1 MESTFNIKI
10 GTDEASYNAIVK
22 KFEHLGNMQ
31 EELASRFVVLGV
43 EMKEAFSGRILQMID
58 NVTRSLRKQR
68 TEVNN
73 LIRRYEVL
81 GRRMQSAAK
90 IQLSMSKSA
99 SVSDDAWLR
108 PVKKE
113 KPITEKQPPDFI
125 TKPLENKFDKMMA
138 TQEKGNVQITKAI
151 NSLGKGWY
159 SREKPDPSSDREWR
173 QWLKS
178 VRSTPEEQIVGKP
191 KAAKRDVAATVTPIK
206 EPVSKT
212 GRALMQPTTD
222 ALKQSEQLKKSMEQQ
237 AVLSRR
243 IMEASV
249 ARQAAISSMNS
260 ESRQFASEQSASYK
274 KTNEVMQ
281 RRMSI
286 AQDLQKSQMTT
297 AQLAKKYNVSQS
309 TIKRDTKAIADAQ
322 KSVSEAYKK
331 TFDVS
336 KRVDEQTSKKLTKQY
351 QDLGKISQKKVTP
364 PKFDNVLAAQK
375 QAVDQMSKNW
385 QSGLKQ
391 SETYVDRLKAKFK
404 SLYESISRTKKAIA
418 GQKEEPPDLS
428 VLTEKSRIAHEQK
441 ITALKEKQNKLAAEK
456 NKYLKMSNAMERKN
470 VDAANMYFQKAMNI
484 ENEEKK
490 IESIISKANFERYNA
505 VAQARRYEAK
515 KRTDVDIND
524 LQRRYDAIIQKLN
537 KTKDALHKADTQGRQ
552 AIENQI
558 KRFNT
563 LTKEQIKDPYE
574 FLDTAAKRKDKIGD
588 KELKKYATRF
598 SEAEREAEKLN
609 KRLTKTNKINGD
621 LKRSTSIVN
630 TKFGSFSIIMSGI
643 AATLFV
649 WQQLSRAIS
658 KIIQL
663 GIEAEE
669 TFNKLKRS
677 ISESAT
683 VAKEVG
689 FNESKITGAPSYVPT
704 PPREQPSIRRLY
716 EVARAADA
724 SGTMKLSESTDQII
738 ELRKAGYDAAEALDI
753 MRQKFEMLD
762 QAAGDTA
769 KRGIEDLKGSFRE
782 MIRLVGESAGP
793 ALKKT
798 VDVIN
803 EYMHQQAEISRLTGK
818 SQIGESVI
826 RAMTPAPLEIINDA
840 KVIVKWIFESDEE
853 KARREYKKFIEDNIK
868 HITAPLDTPIEYKI
882 GKETI
887 KYKPQKIDTHEIVR
901 MGNRTAAVFGEEFTK
916 GIDKAIVDAN
926 KIFATKL
933 TMARMVN
940 KSLGEIMHKV
950 EILQSQGVIKPE
962 QVQTL
967 KDALMFEQKR
977 KAMAPLLK
985 DYQDFYSKVGIMTK
999 EQYEA
1004 EAELIRENK
1013 KLRIGRLGLGKP
1025 EAISLYNEEMYQLD
1039 QKRLKSVM
1047 RAFERFYQMTGKMD
1061 AEYFKQRLIRIE
1073 HERQQNE
1080 KFFRSQGVKKP
1091 KQKADEIAAEQ
1102 KWQLDQQGLKK
1113 TVEANAMVYDRLG
1126 IMTDEYYN
1134 NELNK
1139 IKHYNDQMAGY
1150 VDEDMR
1156 KKLRKQAEFALELK
1170 KFFADQVKISQSELA
1185 IMQKTFSQTGIMA
1198 EPLLRAERA
1207 KIEQEQ
1213 MRLERFESGK
1223 RSAPLVKKQAEL
1235 ELFKKQNKYRV
1246 KLDEQYF
1253 KESKTMTDFL
1263 YNYRVEK
1270 ILQEINIIETR
1281 NKLILQDMAK
1291 KGVAQN
1297 ELAKRAAQMEQE
1309 VEITKTQRFK
1319 KLNDDK
1325 ILNTV
1330 KAWQQMYSVTKKYSK
1345 AQTDYM
1351 LDQVEY
1357 RQKEI
1362 ERLTGDT
1369 EGAAEFARRERTKIQ
1384 VDVLLQTEDAAN
1396 GIEALRKK
1404 TTLETTT
1411 MAEKTAENMQKIIT
1425 ATQESLSDGFF
1436 DFMQAD
1442 FETIWDLFDE
1452 TGNRFVKMIDR
1463 MVADYLSSKLAQGLF
1478 GSMTQGGTGGGWAEG
1493 LIKTIIGGFSSMG
1506 TSTGTGVSSGSVAHY
1521 DPSRAMAATGAVIT
1535 QPTIFKKLASGG
1547 VITDRMDFYDND
1559 TLKLASG
1566 GVITSNMVSPSVQI
1580 GEAGPEGVLP
1590 LTRMPDGKLGVASTQ
1605 NKNTNTVKND
1615 FFITVEAPDGKLPPQ
1630 SMNQLQTRLGMSVQR
1645 AMRRNA

>member
-43 EMKEAFSGRILQMID
+43 EMKEAFSGKILQMID

-81 GRRMQSAAK
+81 GRRMQGAAK
-90 IQLSMSKSA
+90 IQLGMSKSA
-99 SVSDDAWLR
+99 SVPNDAWLR

-113 KPITEKQPPDFI
+113 KPITEKQPPGFI
-125 TKPLENKFDKMMA
+125 TKPLESKFDKWMA
-138 TQEKGNVQITKAI
+138 TQEKSNVQITRAI
-151 NSLGKGWY
+151 NSLGQGWY
-159 SREKPDPSSDREWR
+159 AQKPPGMDEEREWR

-178 VRSTPEEQIVGKP
+178 VQSTPEEQIVGKP
-191 KAAKRDVAATVTPIK
+191 KAAKRDVAATVTPMKSLTPTELFNEEQRRRTLQLRDNPGYRELNAAEHRKTYIK
-206 EPVSKT
+206 KLKDEFELQQMRTSAGQTTPIEDTFT
-212 GRALMQPTTD
+212 GHKRTALSAPIED
-222 ALKQSEQLKKSMEQQ
+222 IVKQSK
-237 AVLSRR
+237 
-243 IMEASV
+243 
-249 ARQAAISSMNS
+249 ARTKELQSQAALNEKILKAAVERQKIISD
-260 ESRQFASEQSASYK
+260 EAIGSRKITSEQTDSYK
-274 KTNEVMQ
+274 KVNEIMQ
-281 RRMSI
+281 RRIAYAKVIKNTEESI
-286 AQDLQKSQMTT
+286 RAAAEKT
-297 AQLAKKYNVSQS
+297 AKASSFVDKEPAK
-309 TIKRDTKAIADAQ
+309 R
-322 KSVSEAYKK
+322 
-331 TFDVS
+331 
-336 KRVDEQTSKKLTKQY
+336 LTKQF
-351 QDLGKISQKKVTP
+351 QDFGRISQPKIPIDPLKSKFDGIQKVAENTKQNVQRQLLDMWKIPQKKVTP

-391 SETYVDRLKAKFK
+391 SETYADRLKAKFK

-470 VDAANMYFQKAMNI
+470 VDAANTYFQKAMDI
-484 ENEEKK
+484 EAKENK
-490 IESIISKANFERYNA
+490 IRDAISQANAERITA

-515 KRTDVDIND
+515 KRTGVDIND

-621 LKRSTSIVN
+621 LKRSTSILN
-630 TKFGSFSIIMSGI
+630 TKFGKFSVIMSGI

-649 WQQLSRAIS
+649 FQSIVRAIRFV
-658 KIIQL
+658 IRTVT
-663 GIEAEE
+663 EAEDA
-669 TFNKLKRS
+669 FNKLKRS
-677 ISESAT
+677 VGES
-683 VAKEVG
+683 VPGMREIG
-689 FNESKITGAPSYVPT
+689 FNESAIAGSGTYTPT
-704 PPREQPSIRRLY
+704 AKRRQPTVK
-716 EVARAADA
+716 EVGQYARDVAA
-724 SGTMKLSESTDQII
+724 SGTMGIEDVTKQII
-738 ELRKAGYDAAEALDI
+738 SLRKAGYDASETLDI
-753 MRQKFEMLD
+753 MRQRVALLD
-762 QAAGDTA
+762 EAAGNTA
-769 KRGIEDLKGSFRE
+769 SRGIATLKAQLKEYIRLRAEYYQDDIKGFLDAANKKLKIKRDTDRLLAEKNIPEYLDYDKIDLGFTRSIQTMYHLTDVGMAAHAQAMQDLKDAQSTA
-782 MIRLVGESAGP
+782 RL
-793 ALKKT
+793 
-798 VDVIN
+798 IN
-803 EYMHQQAEISRLTGK
+803 EDISKSVQMTVGGK
-818 SQIGESVI
+818 TLV
-826 RAMTPAPLEIINDA
+826 
-840 KVIVKWIFESDEE
+840 
-853 KARREYKKFIEDNIK
+853 
-868 HITAPLDTPIEYKI
+868 
-882 GKETI
+882 
-887 KYKPQKIDTHEIVR
+887 YKPPKIDAHEVAR

-916 GIDKAIVDAN
+916 SIDKAIVDAN

-1061 AEYFKQRLIRIE
+1061 AEYFRQRLIRIE

-1156 KKLRKQAEFALELK
+1156 KKLRKQAEFVLKLK
-1170 KFFADQVKISQSELA
+1170 KFFADQVKVSQGALA

-1198 EPLLRAERA
+1198 EPLLKAERA
-1207 KIEQEQ
+1207 KIQQEQ
-1213 MRLERFESGK
+1213 MRLERSESGK
-1223 RSAPLVKKQAEL
+1223 RIAPLVKKQAEL
-1235 ELFKKQNKYRV
+1235 ELFKKENRYRV
-1246 KLDEQYF
+1246 KLDEQYY

-1263 YNYRVEK
+1263 YNYRAQK
-1270 ILQEINIIETR
+1270 INQEIDIIKTR
-1281 NKLILQDMAK
+1281 NKLLLQDMAK
-1291 KGVAQN
+1291 KGVAPD

-1309 VEITKTQRFK
+1309 VEVTKTQRFK
-1319 KLNDDK
+1319 QLNDDK
-1325 ILNTV
+1325 IANTV
-1330 KAWQQMYSVTKKYSK
+1330 KAWQQMYSVTKKYSA
-1345 AQTDYM
+1345 AQTEYL

-1357 RQKEI
+1357 RKKEI

-1369 EGAAEFARRERTKIQ
+1369 KGAEEFARRERTKIQ

-1478 GSMTQGGTGGGWAEG
+1478 GSMTQGLS
-1493 LIKTIIGGFSSMG
+1493 LIHI
-1506 TSTGTGVSSGSVAHY
+1506 
-1521 DPSRAMAATGAVIT
+1521 
-1535 QPTIFKKLASGG
+1535 
-1547 VITDRMDFYDND
+1547 
-1559 TLKLASG
+1559 
-1566 GVITSNMVSPSVQI
+1566 
-1580 GEAGPEGVLP
+1580 
-1590 LTRMPDGKLGVASTQ
+1590 
-1605 NKNTNTVKND
+1605 
-1615 FFITVEAPDGKLPPQ
+1615 
-1630 SMNQLQTRLGMSVQR
+1630 
-1645 AMRRNA
+1645 